1 MGLNFGEL
9 LRGDRITISD
19 VKLEMGKEV
28 VCQELCTREDAV
40 GSVHWARVLVSQHY
54 IVEW

>member
-19 VKLEMGKEV
+19 YQLEMGKDV
-28 VCQELCTREDAV
+28 TCQELCTREVAPE
-40 GSVHWARVLVSQHY
+40 SVHWAQILVAENY
-54 IVEW
+54 GVEW